1 MDILYL
7 LDKKRNIIGFL
18 NAMDQHSTFSIMI
31 PLYIFEGI
39 QFNKFNRNNRN
50 FLYFQSWTR

>member
-18 NAMDQHSTFSIMI
+18 DAMDQHSTFSIMI
-31 PLYIFEGI
+31 TLYIFEGQI
-39 QFNKFNRNNRN
+39 QSQ
-50 FLYFQSWTR
+50 QSQFPVFSIVDKIT